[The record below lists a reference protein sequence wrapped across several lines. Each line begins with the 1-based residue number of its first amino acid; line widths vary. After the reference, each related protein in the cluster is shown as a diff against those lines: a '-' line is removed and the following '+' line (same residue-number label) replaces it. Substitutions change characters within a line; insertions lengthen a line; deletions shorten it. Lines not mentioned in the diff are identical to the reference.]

1 MLVLSTTVFLH
12 DVQWGLLL
20 AVLGAVTMVLGAVLA
35 VLSVDLKRTLACSSI
50 SQIGF
55 ILVGTA
61 MLCLLGDHNAL
72 AVDGTILHILNHS
85 LIKMVLFPAAGIIH
99 LTTHSFDLNDIR
111 GFGRGK
117 PLLALVMGLPML
129 SLAGVPGLNGYVSK
143 TLLHE
148 SIVEYIHLTG
158 EGAALFQVLEALF
171 LFSGGLTLA
180 YMLKLF
186 VCLFL
191 ERNALPEEVL
201 ARKWRQEGEHYIAPA
216 SVGGLL
222 SYLLV
227 MLRLGTDPGA
237 AMDPIA
243 AFARD
248 FLGGT
253 APAHAVDYFAA
264 VNLEGAAVSAVIGA
278 GVYLLVVRT
287 LLIRQGRYVDP
298 IPPWLDLERGLYRPA
313 LRVLAQAAIVLA
325 TLADRL
331 APRLLFHG
339 LPRLFQR
346 LRLWWAGTRD
356 RLLLSLTG
364 EVYSPRPTVE
374 QAADDFHFARYE
386 DEPRRLVGF
395 THSLAFGL
403 LLTGLGLVF
412 GLLFILLH

>member
-1 MLVLSTTVFLH
+1 M
-12 DVQWGLLL
+12 
-20 AVLGAVTMVLGAVLA
+20 
-35 VLSVDLKRTLACSSI
+35 
-50 SQIGF
+50 
-55 ILVGTA
+55 
-61 MLCLLGDHNAL
+61 
-72 AVDGTILHILNHS
+72 
-85 LIKMVLFPAAGIIH
+85 AAG
-99 LTTHSFDLNDIR
+99 
-111 GFGRGK
+111 GG
-117 PLLALVMGLPML
+117 ALHR
-129 SLAGVPGLNGYVSK
+129 PGLG
-143 TLLHE
+143 
-148 SIVEYIHLTG
+148 
-158 EGAALFQVLEALF
+158 
-171 LFSGGLTLA
+171 
-180 YMLKLF
+180 
-186 VCLFL
+186 
-191 ERNALPEEVL
+191 
-201 ARKWRQEGEHYIAPA
+201 
-216 SVGGLL
+216 GGLL

-248 FLGGT
+248 FLGNG
-253 APAHAVDYFAA
+253 PAHAVDYFAA
-264 VNLEGAAVSAVIGA
+264 VNLEGRRSPAVIGA

-298 IPPWLDLERGLYRPA
+298 IPPWLDLERGLYRLT

-386 DEPRRLVGF
+386 DEPRLAGGLYPLPGLRPAAHRAGPGLRPAV
-395 THSLAFGL
+395 HSAALSAA
-403 LLTGLGLVF
+403 LTAPSGSGAARF
-412 GLLFILLH
+412 FSRRETCA